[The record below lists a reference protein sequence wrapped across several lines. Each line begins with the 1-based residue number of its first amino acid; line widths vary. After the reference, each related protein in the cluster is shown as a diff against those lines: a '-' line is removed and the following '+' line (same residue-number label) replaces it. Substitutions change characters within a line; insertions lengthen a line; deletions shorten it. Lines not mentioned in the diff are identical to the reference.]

1 MTLRVAALLALA
13 TLAAPATAPAQAQQA
28 ALADLAIIS
37 ASPGPGPHTIAV
49 VLANRGTAPAAFEA
63 QLVLRS
69 DLAGTASILD
79 LPRLAPGQT
88 LDLVLSLP
96 VEPERANELRQT
108 GVRVSLLIIARG
120 TENPAGNQSF
130 FILPPAGQ

>member
-1 MTLRVAALLALA
+1 MTLRIAAAMAALTLA
-13 TLAAPATAPAQAQQA
+13 TLAAPAPAQQA
-28 ALADLAIIS
+28 SLADLAIVS
-37 ASPGPGPHTIAV
+37 AAPGPGPDTIAV
-49 VLANRGTAPAAFEA
+49 VLANRGTAPAAFAA

-79 LPRLAPGQT
+79 LPRLAVGQT

-96 VEPERANELRQT
+96 VEPERANALRQT

-130 FILPPAGQ
+130 FMLPPAGQ

>member
-1 MTLRVAALLALA
+1 MTLRIAAAMAALTLA
-13 TLAAPATAPAQAQQA
+13 TLAAPAPAQQA
-28 ALADLAIIS
+28 SLADLAIVS
-37 ASPGPGPHTIAV
+37 AAPGPGPDTIAV
-49 VLANRGTAPAAFEA
+49 VLANRGTAPAAFAA

-69 DLAGTASILD
+69 DLAGAASILD
-79 LPRLAPGQT
+79 LPRLAVGET

-96 VEPERANELRQT
+96 VEPERANALRQT

-130 FILPPAGQ
+130 FMLPPAGQ